1 MKYLV
6 SQLMHFSKSPF
17 SRIRIAAIL
26 RFLGVITAMILIYSV
41 IFHLIMEYEGRSESW
56 ITGLYWTLTVMSTL
70 GFGDITFES
79 DIGRLF
85 STIVLMSGIIFLL
98 ILLPFTFIEFFYEPW
113 MRAQRAAR
121 TPTQLPSKTRGH
133 VIIINYDG
141 VTRTL
146 IEKLKQYHYP
156 YVLIVPEIVD
166 AIKLHELGVKVM
178 LGDLDSP
185 STYEHARAN
194 QALAVVS
201 TATDQV
207 NANIAATVR
216 EVAESV
222 PIIATAN
229 AAASEDVLQL
239 AGCSHVLRLG
249 EMMGQAL
256 ARRVLLGE
264 TRAHPIGQFDD
275 LIIAEAIVT
284 DTALVGKTLRESC
297 LRERVGINVLG
308 VWRRGSFAIAH
319 ADTVITPNTVLVM
332 AGTEENIKQFNEQF
346 HDPVPTNA
354 PVIII
359 GGGRVGKATGKALA
373 GRGIDYR
380 IVEKEADRIRNPE
393 NYILGD
399 AAELEVLERAGI
411 REAQTIIIT
420 THDDDMNIYLTIYC
434 RRLRAD
440 AQIISRAG
448 LERNIAT
455 LHRSGA
461 DVVMSYASTGA
472 NAIINLI
479 GRDNILMVTEGLDV
493 FEVEI
498 PDTLEGKTV
507 ADIDIRRKT
516 GCTVIALRNNG
527 DMQPL
532 LDPNRPLP
540 PDSRIILV
548 GTADAEE
555 RFLKL
560 YKGQDGK
567 G

>member
-1 MKYLV
+1 MMKYLV

-17 SRIRIAAIL
+17 SRIRIGAIL
-26 RFLGVITAMILIYSV
+26 RFLAIITAMILVYSV
-41 IFHLIMEYEGRSESW
+41 IFHLIMEHEGRSESW

-121 TPTQLPSKTRGH
+121 TPTQLPPKTRGH
-133 VIIINYDG
+133 VIVINYDA

-156 YVLIVPEIVD
+156 YVLLVPELGD
-166 AIKLHELGVKVM
+166 AIKLHELGVKVL
-178 LGDLDSP
+178 LGDLDNP
-185 STYEHARAN
+185 RTYEYARAD

-201 TATDQV
+201 TASDQV

-216 EVAESV
+216 EVAETV

-229 AAASEDVLQL
+229 AAASEDVLEL

-256 ARRVLLGE
+256 ARRVLFGE
-264 TRAHPIGQFDD
+264 TRAHPIGQFDE

-308 VWRRGSFAIAH
+308 VWRRGSFSPAH

-332 AGTEENIKQFNEQF
+332 AGTDENINQFNEQF
-346 HDPVPTNA
+346 HDAVLPDA

-359 GGGRVGKATGKALA
+359 GGGRVGKATGRALA
-373 GRGIDYR
+373 ARGIDYR
-380 IVEKEADRIRNPE
+380 IVEKEADRVRNPE

-507 ADIDIRRKT
+507 ADTDIRQKT
-516 GCTVIALRNNG
+516 GCTVIALRTNG
-527 DMQPL
+527 DMAPL
-532 LDPNRPLP
+532 LDPNAPLP
-540 PDSRIILV
+540 PDSRIVLV

-560 YKGQDGK
+560 YKGQDG
-567 G
+567 